1 MLQSFPRIRSCC
13 VNILIFIELKRV
25 CLERGNIWRLRIW
38 VQTTLETGEPLLT
51 ILGVEPD
58 EECNA
63 AKGDAAESDNH
74 RNHVIYFLVIL
85 MLP

>member
-1 MLQSFPRIRSCC
+1 M
-13 VNILIFIELKRV
+13 
-25 CLERGNIWRLRIW
+25 
-38 VQTTLETGEPLLT
+38 QTSLETGEPLLT